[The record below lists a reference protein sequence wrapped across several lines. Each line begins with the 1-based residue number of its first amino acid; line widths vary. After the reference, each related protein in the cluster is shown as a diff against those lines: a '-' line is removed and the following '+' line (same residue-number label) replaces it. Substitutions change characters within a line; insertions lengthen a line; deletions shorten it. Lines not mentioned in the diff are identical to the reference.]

1 MDNLKSNKMSTRNL
15 TLIVIVIFVLLL
27 GGCGCNSYNG
37 LVQGD
42 QQVQTSWSNIETNYQ
57 RRTDLYSSVIKV
69 IEGSANFEKST
80 LKEVIA
86 ARASATSVK
95 VDINDSASLARYQ
108 QAQGQLQGS
117 VSRLMAV
124 AEAYPDLKTTDQFK
138 NFQSNIEGT
147 ENRIN
152 VARRDYNEAVQ
163 GYNLKVKRF
172 PNNIFSGLFGFHAK
186 SYYKANPGSENA
198 PDIQF
203 NIK

>member
-1 MDNLKSNKMSTRNL
+1 MSTRNL
-15 TLIVIVIFVLLL
+15 TLIVIVIFILLL
-27 GGCGCNSYNG
+27 GGCGCNSYNR
-37 LVQGD
+37 LVSGD
-42 QQVQTSWSNIETNYQ
+42 QQVQTAWSNIETNYQ
-57 RRTDLYSSVIKV
+57 RRTDLYNSVIKV

-86 ARASATSVK
+86 ARAAATSVK
-95 VDINDSASLARYQ
+95 VDINDSASLTRFQ
-108 QAQGQLQGS
+108 QAQTQLQS
-117 VSRLMAV
+117 SFSRLMAV

-138 NFQSNIEGT
+138 NFQTQIEGT

-152 VARRDYNEAVQ
+152 VARRDYNSSVQ
-163 GYNLKVKRF
+163 SYNLQVKTF

-186 SYYKANPGSENA
+186 GYYKANPGSENA

>member
-1 MDNLKSNKMSTRNL
+1 MSTKNL
-15 TLIVIVIFVLLL
+15 TLIVVVVFILLL

-37 LVQGD
+37 LIQVDQG
-42 QQVQTSWSNIETNYQ
+42 VKTSWSNVETNYQ
-57 RRTDLYSSVIKV
+57 RRTDLYNSVIKV

-80 LKEVIA
+80 LKEVIS
-86 ARASATSVK
+86 ARAKATSVN

-117 VSRLMAV
+117 FSRLMAV
-124 AEAYPDLKTTDQFK
+124 AEAYPDLKTTKQFE
-138 NFQSNIEGT
+138 NFQTDIGGT

-152 VARRDYNEAVQ
+152 VARRDFNAAVNE
-163 GYNLKVKRF
+163 YNLKVKRF
-172 PNNIFSGLFGFHAK
+172 PNNIFAGIFGYHEK
-186 SYYKANPGSENA
+186 PYYKSDPGSENA